1 MRWFGHADVIVVG
14 GGTAGIVAAV
24 ASARRGAATLLVEQS
39 SGLGGTSTRGL
50 MNCFVTFHDA
60 GGRQAIRGIAQEIVD
75 RLVRAGGSAGHTA
88 DTMGECVTR
97 VLFDPFVLGN
107 VLFEMAGDAGVE
119 LLLHTSVVDVLMD
132 GSRLKGLVLHNKGGL
147 QAASCNVCI
156 DASGDADVAAAAGAP
171 FEKAAP
177 GELQP
182 ITLMYRLGGVD
193 IDRWAG
199 FVRAQPKTFE
209 MTRVPDNPR
218 GEGLGIMSLTFFQPF
233 RDAVRAGELPRGISG
248 EQVWLLC
255 GREEA
260 RQGVVTV
267 NGTRVEGVDGTN
279 PRELTR
285 AEAEARRQ
293 AAGLSAW
300 LRSHIPGFEQCYIY
314 QTAQQLG
321 VRETRRI
328 VGDYVLTEDDVL
340 SARAFDDAI
349 AKGSTP
355 IDIHGGADAGG
366 ENYWIKTSDLGILA
380 YDIPYRCL
388 VPRNVEQLLVAGR
401 CISTTHKAHGATRM
415 QPVCMAT
422 GQAAGIAAALAA
434 ARAVP
439 PRALDV
445 RTLQNA
451 LIEAGQVIR
460 EDQMV

>member
-1 MRWFGHADVIVVG
+1 MRFFGHADVIVVG
-14 GGTAGIVAAV
+14 GGTAGIVAAI
-24 ASARRGAATLLVEQS
+24 ASARSGAPTLLVEQS

-60 GGRQAIRGIAQEIVD
+60 GGRQAVRGIAQEIVD

-107 VLFEMAGDAGVE
+107 VLFEMAGEAGVE
-119 LLLHTSVVDVLMD
+119 LLLHSSVVDVLMD
-132 GSRLKGLVLHNKGGL
+132 GDRLKGLVLHNKGGL
-147 QAASCNVCI
+147 QVATCGVCI
-156 DASGDADVAAAAGAP
+156 DASGDGDVAAAAGAP
-171 FEKAAP
+171 FEKAAR

-193 IDRWAG
+193 IDRWAD
-199 FVRAQPKTFE
+199 FVRGRPREFE
-209 MTRVPDNPR
+209 MTRVPDDPR
-218 GEGLGIMSLTFFQPF
+218 AEGLGIMSLTYFQPF

-267 NGTRVEGVDGTN
+267 NGTRVEGLDGTN

-285 AEAEARRQ
+285 AEADARRQ

-300 LRSHIPGFEQCYIY
+300 LRGRMPGFEQCYIY

-328 VGDYVLTEDDVL
+328 VGDYMLTEDDVL
-340 SARAFDDAI
+340 SARAFEDAI

-366 ENYWIKTSDLGILA
+366 ENYWIKTTDLGIMA

-422 GQAAGIAAALAA
+422 GQAAGTAAALAA

-439 PRALDV
+439 PRAIDV
-445 RTLQNA
+445 RHLQDA
-451 LIEAGQVIR
+451 LIQAGQVIR